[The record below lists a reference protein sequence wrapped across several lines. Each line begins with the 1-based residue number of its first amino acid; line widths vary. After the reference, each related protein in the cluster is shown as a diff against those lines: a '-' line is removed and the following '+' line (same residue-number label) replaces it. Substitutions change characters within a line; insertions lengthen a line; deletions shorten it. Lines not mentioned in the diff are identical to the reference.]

1 MTREE
6 LIATLKSLLWEND
19 ETKIIVFIN
28 SAIAYIN
35 WYTFQNYSL
44 NDLNLIPYDIFMVII
59 ELVKDKYHE
68 RIWVE
73 TAVSE
78 ESQYMEEWKFWK
90 IYKLSIQKL
99 TEIKEADEI
108 IINSVSYSVKW
119 VAYRHC
125 WWLSLTTIILEEWL

>member
-44 NDLNLIPYDIFMVII
+44 NDLSSIPYDIFMVIM
-59 ELVKDKYHE
+59 ELVKNKYHE
-68 RIWVE
+68 RIWIE
-73 TAVSE
+73 SE
-78 ESQYMEEWKFWK
+78 RLSDYSITYKSSDLSNDAK
-90 IYKLSIQKL
+90 ILLDRYR
-99 TEIKEADEI
+99 I
-108 IINSVSYSVKW
+108 IYVN
-119 VAYRHC
+119 
-125 WWLSLTTIILEEWL
+125 

>member
-6 LIATLKSLLWEND
+6 LIQTLSTLLWEND
-19 ETKIIVFIN
+19 ETKIIFLIN

-68 RIWVE
+68 KIWIESERLSDYSITYSTKDLTDECRILLNRYRIIYVE
-73 TAVSE
+73 
-78 ESQYMEEWKFWK
+78 
-90 IYKLSIQKL
+90 
-99 TEIKEADEI
+99 
-108 IINSVSYSVKW
+108 
-119 VAYRHC
+119 
-125 WWLSLTTIILEEWL
+125 